1 VPLPDYDQLMS
12 GQPAPEYRG
21 IEAAMVV
28 TGFVLIVVGLAI
40 LTLGGN
46 GSSQDPVGDLRT
58 TLLAAIVLAA
68 IGAAVATIGVV
79 RTALYQPVR
88 PPITVS
94 AALALG
100 GVIGLALAAAIP
112 TSWIGRYLPTD
123 PRSQPSHIVGAVV
136 FFGGFAAVVA
146 VSGCVLVVGQAL
158 NKIRRSG
165 DIADR

>member
-1 VPLPDYDQLMS
+1 MS

-21 IEAAMVV
+21 IEAAMVII
-28 TGFVLIVVGLAI
+28 GFSLIVVGLAI
-40 LTLGGN
+40 LVLGDD

-58 TLLAAIVLAA
+58 KLLAAIVLAA
-68 IGAAVATIGVV
+68 IGAAVATIALV
-79 RTALYQPVR
+79 RTVLYQPVR
-88 PPITVS
+88 PPITLS

-112 TSWIGRYLPTD
+112 LSWIGRYLPTD

-136 FFGGFAAVVA
+136 FFGGFAAVFSVP
-146 VSGCVLVVGQAL
+146 GCVLVVGQAL

-165 DIADR
+165 DIAER